1 MTYYT
6 LMDSPLDSLLLL
18 SDGDA
23 LTGLYMALHKH
34 GPDVRP
40 EWRRDDELLLFE
52 EAVEQLRAYFAGK
65 LQVFDLPL
73 RASGTPFQQTVW
85 EALRG
90 IPYSET
96 ISYGELAKRI
106 GSPGSSRPVG
116 LANGRNPISIVVPCH
131 RVIGASGKLT
141 GYGGGVERKAA
152 LLDFE
157 REVVLFGASGR
168 WTGTLPVP
176 VHRP

>member
-1 MTYYT
+1 MIYYT
-6 LMDSPLDSLLLL
+6 LMESPLDQLLLV
-18 SDGDA
+18 SDGEA
-23 LTGLYMALHKH
+23 LTGLFMALHKH

-40 EWRRDDELLLFE
+40 EWRREDELPLF
-52 EAVEQLRAYFAGK
+52 AKVVDQLRAYFAGK
-65 LQVFDLPL
+65 LLAFDLPL
-73 RASGTPFQQTVW
+73 KATGTPFQQTVW
-85 EALRG
+85 EELRR
-90 IPYSET
+90 IPYGET

-106 GSPGSSRPVG
+106 GSPGSSRAVG

-157 REVVLFGASGR
+157 RDVVLSGPHPMPQEPER
-168 WTGTLPVP
+168 TT
-176 VHRP
+176 